1 MLNTETTNREEII
14 QQTRRDDER
23 SDLKQHADKMLRDF
37 EKFNDFSSNRAIW
50 ELVQNACDLSSKC
63 EITIDYRN
71 ERISFSHNG
80 KPFNTKSLISLIK
93 QVSGKYGEQQ
103 DIKEVG
109 KYGTGFL
116 TTHTFGRK
124 FSINSVLDTGEF
136 YLPINDFEIDRTP
149 KTWELL
155 SDNISDQKKRVYEIL
170 KNETAIS
177 IDKFL
182 TTFTYQPETVKEV
195 DYIKKSLTD
204 LDEYIPYVF
213 TINDRL
219 NKIILIDENQ
229 NVCTYTFDKKSK
241 VETTEDINLFK
252 TVILKDNEEIFIY
265 SIIDEEEEIEIIL
278 PINKDQEV
286 FEFNERLARL
296 FLYYPLI
303 GSEDFGINFIINC
316 KNFLPTEPRDGIHL
330 NSDKYQVKDQEE
342 KNRHIIEKCTNLI
355 FDFLNSNAIEVSNPL
370 LYSTIN
376 FKTNS
381 DDLLLNEYFQKLQIS
396 WNSKFKSLP
405 FVNTLSGYRT
415 VQEAEFLSPDFLDTS
430 PEIFDCCF
438 ELLSKFYNLIPQ
450 KENII
455 KWSKNVIDWNDDE
468 ITLITHQDLL
478 EKIRGCTLEDFNA
491 KTLNQYY
498 SFLIDRG
505 FSTYF
510 SSLELIPN
518 IDGKFH
524 KTGILLLAKDLDN
537 NLITL
542 GKTLI
547 PDSIDKLIH
556 KEFLFNFNLEE
567 FNRRDFS
574 NDIKISLDQKDLS
587 NYIYF
592 PKNLSLEDYHSDLVD
607 STNKIDNDYFIS
619 LLRYCMI
626 VNNKESLSK
635 PNQLIK
641 KICQYYGL
649 EDELFELKLL
659 SEESENIEY
668 RSTRKNLIK
677 VFFNLVALHNNEWVQ
692 KNQKLLFDLC
702 SLNDDSYKD
711 IYKESKIYPNQLF
724 ELHLLEVLK
733 RDLGV
738 KESIKKIYL
747 DTTRKDINEVLV
759 ISEFNDFL
767 PEANYIDNR
776 HLTTIIENIIFQE
789 NVINIDSHTHKDI
802 ILKII
807 PKLTDKEYQNLF
819 PQLDDKKANIMI
831 SVVTQEETK
840 DDIFAIVTLDSEKLK
855 KIGKLIQQE
864 NFEEL
869 INKAE
874 NIIIDE
880 QQSKSNFEHKYKIGT
895 FIENQIRAKLDQ
907 QLNDKILIDNLESR
921 NEQGG
926 QDIVIRLDDE
936 PIYYIE
942 VKSRWDK
949 RNSVTMSKLQLERAA
964 LNWEKYCLCSVDI
977 THYEGDNNKYN
988 LPIED
993 ILPLVKIIDNIGN
1006 NVKPLVENNI
1016 KAEERIEDQVHLT
1029 DYRGVI
1035 PQNIIETGS
1044 NFETF
1049 VSTLVTHIKTAELN
1063 VDRI

>member
-1 MLNTETTNREEII
+1 
-14 QQTRRDDER
+14 
-23 SDLKQHADKMLRDF
+23 MLRDF

-63 EITIDYRN
+63 EIIIDYGN
-71 ERISFSHNG
+71 NRISFSHNG

-124 FSINSVLDTGEF
+124 FSVNSVLDTGEF

-182 TTFTYQPETVKEV
+182 TTFTYLPETVKEV

-219 NKIILIDENQ
+219 SKITLIDQDQ
-229 NVCTYTFDKKSK
+229 NVCNYSFDKKSK
-241 VETTEDINLFK
+241 VENSGDINLFK

-265 SIIDEEEEIEIIL
+265 SIIDEKEEIEIIL
-278 PINKDQEV
+278 PINKNQEV
-286 FEFNERLARL
+286 FEFNERIARL

-330 NSDKYQVKDQEE
+330 NSDKDQVKDQEE
-342 KNRHIIEKCTNLI
+342 KNRYIIEKCTKLI

-381 DDLLLNEYFQKLQIS
+381 DDVLLNEYFQKLQIS

-405 FVNTLSGYRT
+405 FVNTLSGYKT
-415 VQEAEFLSPDFLDTS
+415 VQDAAFLSQDFLDTNS
-430 PEIFDCCF
+430 EIFDCCF

-478 EKIRGCTLEDFNA
+478 EKISYCKLDDFNA
-491 KTLNQYY
+491 NTLNQYY

-524 KTGILLLAKDLDN
+524 KTGNLLLAKDLNN

-542 GKTLI
+542 GKILI
-547 PDSIDKLIH
+547 PDSINKLIND
-556 KEFLFNFNLEE
+556 EFLFNFNLGE
-567 FNRRDFS
+567 FNRRDLS

-587 NYIYF
+587 NFIYF
-592 PKNLSLEDYHSDLVD
+592 PKNLSLEHYHSDLVE
-607 STNKIDNDYFIS
+607 SANKIDNDYFNS

-649 EDELFELKLL
+649 EDDLSELKFL
-659 SEESENIEY
+659 SEESKNIEY

-677 VFFNLVALHNNEWVQ
+677 IFFNLIALHNNEWVQ
-692 KNQKLLFDLC
+692 KNQKLLFEFC

-724 ELHLLEVLK
+724 ELHFLEALK

-738 KESIKKIYL
+738 KEIIKKIYF
-747 DTTRKDINEVLV
+747 DTTGKDINEVLV
-759 ISEFNDFL
+759 ISDFNDFF
-767 PEANYIDNR
+767 PEANYVDNR
-776 HLTTIIENIIFQE
+776 DLTTVIENIIFQE
-789 NVINIDSHTHKDI
+789 NVFNIDSHTHKDT

-807 PKLTDKEYQNLF
+807 PKLTDKDYQNLF

-840 DDIFAIVTLDSEKLK
+840 DDIFAIVTLDSEQLK

-874 NIIIDE
+874 NIIIEE
-880 QQSKSNFEHKYKIGT
+880 QHSHSNFEHKYKIGT
-895 FIENQIRAKLDQ
+895 YIENQIRAKLDQ
-907 QLNDKILIDNLESR
+907 QLNDKILIDNLESK

-926 QDIVIRLDDE
+926 QDIVIRLNGE

-977 THYEGDNNKYN
+977 TYYEGNNNKYK

-1035 PQNIIETGS
+1035 PQNIIEKGS
-1044 NFETF
+1044 SFENFI
-1049 VSTLVTHIKTAELN
+1049 SNLLTHIKTAELMG
-1063 VDRI
+1063 I